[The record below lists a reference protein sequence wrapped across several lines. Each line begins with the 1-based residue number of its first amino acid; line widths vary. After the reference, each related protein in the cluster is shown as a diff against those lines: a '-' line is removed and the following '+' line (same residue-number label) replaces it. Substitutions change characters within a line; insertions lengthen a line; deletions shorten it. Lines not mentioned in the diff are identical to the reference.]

1 MLYAFQNSLSIR
13 YEAFCIWSF
22 SWKWGQ
28 ILPSQ
33 HLASCG
39 SLGATGASGASVSK
53 VHSWDETGSLTTWWG
68 CYCYWAVML
77 LFYLFGIPYP
87 TNMSAKDKKT
97 NKCKT
102 NLIII
107 INYPITK
114 KRIVVAWVCR
124 GVIQICWLHPKAL
137 PLDEL
142 SQCWDIGQGECKA
155 SLWTNEMARQ
165 WGRPSAQTGR
175 TPRRNLH
182 TCRSWLDHDLFV
194 KTGKRLIKK

>member
-1 MLYAFQNSLSIR
+1 MIFLMKMGTDFTVPLICSRLRDSSVESGRA
-13 YEAFCIWSF
+13 SF
-22 SWKWGQ
+22 SLEAWQGH
-28 ILPSQ
+28 Q

-77 LFYLFGIPYP
+77 LFYLFGIPHP

-114 KRIVVAWVCR
+114 KDR
-124 GVIQICWLHPKAL
+124 GCLGLQGGDSNMLVTSQSASTWWAL
-137 PLDEL
+137 SVL
-142 SQCWDIGQGECKA
+142 
-155 SLWTNEMARQ
+155 RY
-165 WGRPSAQTGR
+165 R
-175 TPRRNLH
+175 PRRMQGFSMNK
-182 TCRSWLDHDLFV
+182 WN
-194 KTGKRLIKK
+194 GKAMRQAISTNRENTTA